1 MTINL
6 SSISQLQQ
14 QIINDLILAINAG
27 QLDSSKHV
35 DPNIRNSGMRG
46 LVNSMSAG
54 FDENNDAINQLIIQL
69 FPQTATGSYLERWAS
84 FFGITRISAVKAT
97 GYAVFTGTATTS
109 IPSGTLIQKADGTL
123 YETVTTKIISSQIIN
138 VSSITRSGTT
148 ATVTTTNDHNLATGL
163 SVTIA
168 GANETDYNI
177 TAIISVTSNTTFTY
191 TVAGSPTTPA
201 TGTITTSFTT
211 AYIDIIASDFGDEG
225 NSSGGSQ
232 LILVSPIVNV
242 DNTCYLPFDGTSL
255 GLDLETD
262 DSLRIR
268 LQERTANFTAPFTQ
282 SGLPVFI
289 KNAVAGVTRVWVEDA
304 TPSAG
309 YVTIYF
315 TRDNDAN
322 IIPTTAQ
329 ALVVKNAIIDPDTGI
344 KPANTPD
351 SYVIVTSPTPVTV
364 DFTFTAL
371 SPNTA
376 AMQTAITNTLTD
388 YFKSESV
395 NEGTDIIQNEYDS
408 LIFGVIDA
416 SGNSPTFTLSAPSG
430 TIAVADGEL
439 AVLGTITY
447 P

>member
-232 LILVSPIVNV
+232 LTLVSPVVNV

-329 ALVVKNAIIDPDTGI
+329 ALVVKNAIIDVDTGI